1 MSVITIRSRKLRASS
16 ATWKYSSLRE
26 TLMSIACLMA
36 LAIQMAMAQELSPK
50 QLDELTI
57 QGIVIDAGGKPVGD
71 ALVRLEQKDVPSA
84 REIRTNAVGV
94 FAFSLLKAGSY
105 KLRAEK
111 SSLRSQVSDVN
122 ALLPSD

>member
-1 MSVITIRSRKLRASS
+1 
-16 ATWKYSSLRE
+16 
-26 TLMSIACLMA
+26 MA

-94 FAFSLLKAGSY
+94 LPFRFSKAVVTNSE
-105 KLRAEK
+105 RRNRDCEAK
-111 SSLRSQVSDVN
+111 SLT
-122 ALLPSD
+122 